1 MKTVRKTRLL
11 NIQMTSD
18 ITNTVIKTIRKKF
31 DREYANE
38 ESLRQKGTN
47 KSDEQTKNEEKKHFC
62 IMEQNRSS

>member
-11 NIQMTSD
+11 NVQMTSD
-18 ITNTVIKTIRKKF
+18 ITNTVIETIRKKF

-47 KSDEQTKNEEKKHFC
+47 KSDEQTKN
-62 IMEQNRSS
+62 